1 MPKATDHAINRDD
14 TDVEDR
20 DSALDEGATL
30 PHVAGVAARMA
41 GLELDAGT
49 LEMVMAA
56 LTADVCDQVD
66 AGPAT

>member
-1 MPKATDHAINRDD
+1 
-14 TDVEDR
+14 
-20 DSALDEGATL
+20 
-30 PHVAGVAARMA
+30 MA

-66 AGPAT
+66 AGAT

>member
-1 MPKATDHAINRDD
+1 MPKATDPAVNRDD
-14 TDVEDR
+14 TDLQ
-20 DSALDEGATL
+20 DSDATL
-30 PHVAGVAARMA
+30 DDGAALPRGAGLTARVA

-66 AGPAT
+66 ARTT